1 LSSAAPGVGTATVL
15 VGTGGGDGVIVGLPV
30 IEGEGPSAVSDR
42 SAEDIAQEVNN
53 INAITKSRVLIFA
66 FNKDLF
72 GFVDSR
78 LKNIPLSS
86 NAL

>member
-1 LSSAAPGVGTATVL
+1 ML

-30 IEGEGPSAVSDR
+30 IEGEGPGAVSDR
-42 SAEDIAQEVNN
+42 FAEDLAQEVNN
-53 INAITKSRVLIFA
+53 INAIIKSRILIFV

-72 GFVDSR
+72 GSVDSQ